1 MFWSTYADHRRE
13 IAVNPEEFIQAYEE
27 ALATQ
32 DWMNVDPLVH
42 ENACVTFSNGTVHK
56 GKPDVRKAFEGNFSI
71 IKDEKYSISN
81 VHWVSKGSETAVYLF
96 EFNWSGLI
104 NDQPASGS
112 GRGTSVLIREK
123 DRWQLLVEHLGPKA
137 S

>member
-1 MFWSTYADHRRE
+1 MS
-13 IAVNPEEFIQAYEE
+13 PEYFIQAYER

-56 GKPDVRKAFEGNFSI
+56 GKPAVRKAFEGNFSI
-71 IKDEKYSISN
+71 IKDEEYSISN
-81 VHWVSKGSETAVYLF
+81 VHWVSLGSEMAVYLF

-112 GRGTSVLIREK
+112 GRGTSVLIKEN
-123 DRWQLLVEHLGPKA
+123 DTWQLLVEHLGSKA
-137 S
+137 

>member
-1 MFWSTYADHRRE
+1 MSA
-13 IAVNPEEFIQAYEE
+13 EEFIRAYEQ

-32 DWMNVDPLVH
+32 DWINVEPLVH

-56 GKPDVRKAFEGNFSI
+56 GKSAVRKAFEGNFSI
-71 IKDEKYSISN
+71 IKDETYSISN
-81 VHWVSKGSETAVYLF
+81 VHWVIKDTETAVYLF

-112 GRGTSVLIREK
+112 GRGTSVLIKESDK
-123 DRWQLLVEHLGPKA
+123 WQLLVEHLGPKA

>member
-1 MFWSTYADHRRE
+1 M
-13 IAVNPEEFIQAYEE
+13 NPEEFIQAYEQ

-32 DWMNVDPLVH
+32 NWMNVDPLVH
-42 ENACVTFSNGTVHK
+42 ETACVTFSNGTVHK
-56 GKPDVRKAFEGNFSI
+56 GKRGVRKAFEGNFSI

-81 VHWVSKGSETAVYLF
+81 VHWVSLGSETAVYLF

-112 GRGTSVLIREK
+112 GRGTSVLIKES
-123 DRWQLLVEHLGPKA
+123 DRWLLLVEHLGPKA